1 MNSGFLLCFSAN
13 MASRKSRSFLKKSMD
28 MTDTLIDR
36 LRKGVEPIA
45 TRFHLDLVVLFG
57 SAARG
62 HLRRDSDL
70 DLGFISRLP
79 LMRDTE
85 TFQDFRAAFEP
96 LESDFGRDIDI
107 VEISSR
113 NLLLLKR
120 IWQEG
125 VLLFE
130 SQPGF
135 WLKQRLHW
143 RFLVEDNIRYTM
155 NYSRLIDKR
164 MEAL

>member
-1 MNSGFLLCFSAN
+1 MKSENEMQKTGKHG
-13 MASRKSRSFLKKSMD
+13 MAMA
-28 MTDTLIDR
+28 DTLLER
-36 LRKGVEPIA
+36 LRKGIAPIA
-45 TRFHLDLVVLFG
+45 LAFQLELVVLFG

-62 HLRRDSDL
+62 QLRPDSDL

-79 LMRDTE
+79 LMHDPQTL
-85 TFQDFRAAFEP
+85 QDLREALEP
-96 LESDFGRDIDI
+96 LENDFGREIDL

-120 IWQEG
+120 IWREG
-125 VLLFE
+125 ILLFE

-143 RFLVEDNIRYTM
+143 RFLVEDNIRCTM
-155 NYSRLIDKR
+155 NYSRLIAKR
-164 MEAL
+164 LEAL